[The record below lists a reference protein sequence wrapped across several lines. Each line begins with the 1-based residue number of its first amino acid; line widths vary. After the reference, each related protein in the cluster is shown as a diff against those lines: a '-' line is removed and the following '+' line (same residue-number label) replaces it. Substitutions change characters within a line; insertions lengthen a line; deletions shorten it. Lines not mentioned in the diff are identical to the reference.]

1 MRDDIEIGLLYSRSG
16 DYVGMSES
24 CRAGALAA
32 IDEVNADPDAAITL
46 IPVERDPGGDVDLYQ
61 PLCSELLRTSGVRHI
76 FGCITSWSRKEVI
89 PALEKDDGIL
99 WYACPYEG
107 FEASDRVVYAHA
119 CPNQHLLPLLYWAIP
134 RFGRRVYLTGSNY
147 IWGWEMNRVARE
159 VVNAAGGEIAGE
171 RYLPLG
177 EPGVERLVAEIRES
191 RPAFIVNNL
200 IGASSHAFLRA
211 LAALGREDARFSPV
225 RCPVLSCNL
234 TEAELGPLGDASE
247 GLIAAGPYF
256 HGAAGWLDGT
266 LSSPANSFAASAHVA
281 VRALVALLSAR
292 PQEAGL
298 PLPQLLRD
306 PAAAAFAIDP
316 KTHHMTL
323 PVLIAQVRQG
333 AFEVVESLGLTAA
346 DPYLARRERWPA
358 ASRPPLAVVR

>member
-1 MRDDIEIGLLYSRSG
+1 MRQDIEIGLLYSRSG

-32 IDEVNADPDAAITL
+32 ISEINADPNAVITL
-46 IPVERDPGGDVDLYQ
+46 KPIERDPGGDVDLYQ
-61 PLCSELLRTSGVRHI
+61 PLCSELLRKTGARHI

-89 PALEKDDGIL
+89 PALEKDDGVL

-107 FEASDRVVYAHA
+107 FEASDRVVYTHA
-119 CPNQHLLPLLYWAIP
+119 CPNQHLLPLLSWAFP

-159 VVNAAGGEIAGE
+159 VVAGAGGQTVGE

-177 EPGVERLVAEIRES
+177 ETDVDRLIAEIRES
-191 RPAFIVNNL
+191 RPSFIVNNL

-211 LAALGREDARFSPV
+211 LASLGREDAAFAPE

-234 TEAELGPLGDASE
+234 TEAELGSLGDAAE
-247 GLIAAGPYF
+247 GLVAAGPYF
-256 HGAAGWLDGT
+256 RGASSWLDGA
-266 LSSPANSFAASAHVA
+266 SPCPANSFAASAHLA

-292 PQEAGL
+292 PQEPEPA
-298 PLPQLLRD
+298 LPQLLRD
-306 PAAAAFAIDP
+306 PAAKPFAIDP
-316 KTHHMTL
+316 ETHHMSL
-323 PVLIAQVRQG
+323 PVLIAQVRNG
-333 AFEVVESLGLTAA
+333 AFEVVETFGLTPA
-346 DPYLARRERWPA
+346 DPYLARRERWPNA
-358 ASRPPLAVVR
+358 ARPPLSVVR